1 MRRLALLA
9 SASPWTE
16 ASFHAAAKDL
26 YYFGKNRRTPALGDS
41 PFLHEWRATRDWY
54 LDYLA
59 RPEIQ
64 NNLKDVARI
73 SETRMRG
80 ATCHQSCC
88 PFVGFG
94 ENAWT
99 PRTATAEGNHH
110 GNSG

>member
-1 MRRLALLA
+1 RLASPA
-9 SASPWTE
+9 SAASCTE
-16 ASFHAAAKDL
+16 ASFHAAAKHL
-26 YYFGKNRRTPALGDS
+26 HYAGKNRPTPALCPS
-41 PFLHEWRATRDWY
+41 PLLHECCATREWS